1 MKNTI
6 AILAIVGLTACGDS
20 ATTAPAP
27 QNASQSAFV
36 AVTTFESNKPVLF
49 TQGIDGKNKLRFR
62 FTNIRDDIPG
72 NYSGLSVGDANLLA
86 LNGPSWDPSGSGRVA
101 VVATIAYDQS
111 EIVVMRPD
119 GTGEV
124 ASVNTQII
132 ASAPKWSPDGK
143 KLAYL
148 MATLPGMKGI
158 DLFVTDLATH
168 SVKRLTTNANIAT
181 AALGWSIDGQSLY
194 YSKVTAGPTDTLDYV
209 NDILKI
215 NVNTGVSETVA
226 RGVVGQISSIS
237 RTGARVLLTRGFG
250 LSRSLIEHDLAGT
263 ERVIASDAT
272 FATYSPTIENSVLIV
287 TVAVVGGQVTQT
299 FQIMNLTTK
308 SRTTIPGISGEANAD
323 VWMPYPL
330 D

>member
-36 AVTTFESNKPVLF
+36 AVTAFESNKPVLF
-49 TQGIDGKNKLRFR
+49 TQGIDGNNKLRFR

-72 NYSGLSVGDANLLA
+72 NYAGLSVGDANLLA

-148 MATLPGMKGI
+148 MATLPGMKGV

-168 SVKRLTTNANIAT
+168 AVKRLTTNANIAT

-209 NDILKI
+209 NDI
-215 NVNTGVSETVA
+215 
-226 RGVVGQISSIS
+226 
-237 RTGARVLLTRGFG
+237 
-250 LSRSLIEHDLAGT
+250 
-263 ERVIASDAT
+263 
-272 FATYSPTIENSVLIV
+272 
-287 TVAVVGGQVTQT
+287 
-299 FQIMNLTTK
+299 
-308 SRTTIPGISGEANAD
+308 
-323 VWMPYPL
+323 
-330 D
+330 